1 MKIKKE
7 LQAKERGITLI
18 ALVITIIVLLILA
31 GVSIAML
38 TGENGILSQAQ
49 RAKSETENAAKNEAA
64 ILDEYNNTLNNYING
79 VSIPEGLEIGSEVKY
94 NPNGTYDWQSKY
106 CSSPEDTSYQ
116 KTLNSGD
123 GQPFNINTWKVFDIN
138 ETTGEVLLV
147 PEHSTD
153 DRTQGKTSGTVDFY
167 GAQGYNNAVYLLNEA
182 CSYLYGDSNK
192 GITARSINIDDIEG
206 KMTDTVLKQA
216 HSYSNAGNK
225 YWEQISSGYAQSSS
239 YYPSLYLQEALRS
252 DNNGNRI
259 TSGIGMSEQ
268 TSLVNLTDNGAMDG
282 YLQGISIRPTQT
294 FWYEENSFM
303 KTAFENSSNGINY
316 YDLLMP
322 DNTNTYYW
330 IASRCMQV
338 GTNECDF
345 AVRAIDVGGM
355 SAAGLFDSRNV
366 NSNGYSG
373 LFPVVSLSAEL
384 ITGNSESGFSVE

>member
-1 MKIKKE
+1 
-7 LQAKERGITLI
+7 
-18 ALVITIIVLLILA
+18 
-31 GVSIAML
+31 ML
-38 TGENGILSQAQ
+38 TGENGILTQAQ
-49 RAKSETENAAKNEAA
+49 RAKNETENAAQNEAA

-79 VSIPEGLEIGSEVKY
+79 VSIPEGLEIGTTVSY
-94 NPNGTYDWQSKY
+94 NPSGTYDWQSKY

-138 ETTGEVLLV
+138 ETTGQVELV
-147 PEHSTD
+147 PAHSTD

-192 GITARSINIDDIEG
+192 RITARSINIDDIEK
-206 KMTDTVLKQA
+206 KMIDTVLEQT
-216 HSYSNAGNK
+216 HSYVNSNGGTK
-225 YWEQISSGYAQSSS
+225 YWEQLSSGYPQSSS
-239 YYPSLYLQEALRS
+239 YYPSLYIQEALRS

-303 KTAFENSSNGINY
+303 KTAFENSSSGINY

-330 IASRCMQV
+330 IASRCMHV
-338 GTNECDF
+338 GTNDCDF
-345 AVRAIDVGGM
+345 AVRAIDAGRM
-355 SAAGLFDSRNV
+355 TAAGLFDSRNV

-373 LFPVVSLSAEL
+373 LFPLVSLSAEL
-384 ITGNSESGFSVE
+384 LTENSESGFLVE